1 MPPRGSLD
9 GARIKILFLAASPGA
24 TARAQ
29 LDREVRR
36 IEEKLRAARYRDAI
50 ELTLRWAVRPED
62 LQQAL
67 LEVEPHIVH
76 FSGQGTQAEEILFE
90 GDDGSAK
97 PVSKAALAGLFGVLK
112 DNVRVVVLN
121 ACHSRSQAEAIT
133 EHIDCAI
140 GMQKAVDD
148 DAAIAFSAAFYQALA
163 FGRSLQKAF
172 DLGRSAVELEGLA
185 GPHTTAELVLRSGVR
200 AGQITLV
207 RPTEP
212 PPPLSQPDLPSRRR
226 SSRPEPSYPDAASRV
241 LSEQLEAARTRR
253 DELRK
258 LGADAAEVDR
268 EILGMRRQLR
278 EGGRLRAGD
287 ALGDGRYRL
296 LREVGRGGFGVVWEA
311 HDCERSKRVAIK
323 VLHPNIAGDVI
334 RFERFFRG
342 ARAMAELEHEAI
354 VRVLDRQGEDGGFH
368 YFVMEFIDG
377 DDLRRAVLAKRLPPD
392 KVVPVILRVGEA
404 LSVAHGKG
412 LIHRDVKPANIL
424 LDASDM
430 PRLTDFDLVAAP
442 DTTGG
447 TKTGALGTILYTA
460 PEATDRPQD
469 ADARADVYSLA
480 MTAIFGLHGAELSIL
495 AIRNVEKLIDVL
507 PCHEAVKAV
516 LKKGADWDREAR
528 FKHAAAFCEELRRA
542 SQSAPRTPS
551 PEPLQPLPRPSPA
564 PPAPPKEPAAPAAG
578 RERIYSVS
586 PMVKLPGGSFW
597 MGSADD
603 DPDAYPEEKPRRR
616 VEVPPF
622 SIAVYVVTQRLY
634 REVMGMNPSRPQ
646 SDELPVNYVNW
657 FDAIGFCNRLSQ
669 AEGLQ
674 QSYARRD
681 NEVIWLE
688 TVNGY
693 RLPTEAEWEYAA
705 RAETEYAA
713 LLETET
719 VYSFGSNE
727 EDLDKVAWFDANART
742 IQPVGRKKPTSWGLY
757 DMQGNVW
764 EWCWDEVDPYSRES
778 AKQQSS
784 HYGWRVLRGGS
795 YSDRA
800 GELRFARR
808 KPEQT
813 SFRVAFVGFRVVRGP
828 LPRRST

>member
-1 MPPRGSLD
+1 MPPRSPLD

-36 IEEKLRAARYRDAI
+36 IEEKLRAAKYRDSI
-50 ELTLRWAVRPED
+50 ELTLRWAVRPDD

-76 FSGQGTQAEEILFE
+76 FSGQGTQTEEILFE
-90 GDDGSAK
+90 GDDGLAK

-140 GMQKAVDD
+140 GMQRGVDD
-148 DAAIAFSAAFYQALA
+148 EAAIAFSAAFYQALA
-163 FGRSLQKAF
+163 FGRSLQEAF
-172 DLGRSAVELEGLA
+172 ELGRNQVKLDGFTDAHA
-185 GPHTTAELVLRSGVR
+185 AAELLLRSGVR
-200 AGQITLV
+200 ARQITLV

-212 PPPLSQPDLPSRRR
+212 PPPLSQRDIPSRRR
-226 SSRPEPSYPDAASRV
+226 SARPEPSYPDSTTRA

-253 DELRK
+253 EALRELR
-258 LGADAAEVDR
+258 ADTVEVDR
-268 EILGMRRQLR
+268 EILDMRRQLR

-311 HDCERSKRVAIK
+311 HDGERLKRVAIK
-323 VLHPNIAGDVI
+323 VLHPNIAGDLI

-342 ARAMAELEHEAI
+342 ARAMAGLEHEAV
-354 VRVLDRQGEDGGFH
+354 VRVLDQQGEDGGFH

-377 DDLRRAVLAKRLPPD
+377 DDLRRAVLAKRLPPK

-404 LSVAHGKG
+404 LALAHSKG

-447 TKTGALGTILYTA
+447 TKTGAIGTILYTA
-460 PEATDRPQD
+460 PESTDRPQD

-480 MTAIFGLHGAELSIL
+480 MTAVFGLHGAELPLL
-495 AIRNVEKLIDVL
+495 AIRNVEKLIDAL
-507 PCHEAVKAV
+507 PCREAVKEV

-528 FKHAAAFCEELRRA
+528 FKHAGAFCDELRRA
-542 SQSAPRTPS
+542 SLSGLRTLDREPPR
-551 PEPLQPLPRPSPA
+551 PLPTPLPPSQ
-564 PPAPPKEPAAPAAG
+564 APAKGPGAPASG
-578 RERIYSVS
+578 RERIDSVRS
-586 PMVKLPGGSFW
+586 MTKLPGGSFW
-597 MGSADD
+597 MGSADN
-603 DPDAYPEEKPRRR
+603 DPDAYADEKPRRW
-616 VEVPPF
+616 VKVAPF

-634 REVMGMNPSRPQ
+634 REVMGANPGYPQ
-646 SDELPVNYVNW
+646 GDELPVNHVSW
-657 FDAIGFCNRLSQ
+657 FDAVDFCNRLSQ
-669 AEGLQ
+669 AEGLSR
-674 QSYARRD
+674 SYWRQG
-681 NEVIWLE
+681 NTVQWGE
-688 TVNGY
+688 TVDGY

-705 RAETEYAA
+705 RAG
-713 LLETET
+713 TET
-719 VYSFGSNE
+719 AYSFGSNE
-727 EDLDKVAWFDANART
+727 RDLERFAWFQGNERT
-742 IQPVGRKKPTSWGLY
+742 IQPVGRKLPNPYGLY
-757 DMQGNVW
+757 DMHGNVS
-764 EWCWDEVDPYSRES
+764 EWCWDEHGAYPGTP
-778 AKQQSS
+778 SS
-784 HYGWRVLRGGS
+784 PRLPPPGGRVLRGGS
-795 YSDRA
+795 YHNPA
-800 GELRFARR
+800 KTLRSARR
-808 KPEQT
+808 NAEPPD
-813 SFRVAFVGFRVVRGP
+813 FRTPWVGFRYVRGP
-828 LPRRST
+828 RLRLIP